1 MSSKLASHT
10 LNNLFKSLLI
20 ISALLIYLIYICS
33 FNTNNNSW
41 FHTFINNPTKTT
53 PNTNPS
59 HIVFGIAATASTWSH
74 RKHYVQ
80 SWWRPNITRGYVF
93 LDKIQRDLLPW
104 PNHTLPPFRIS
115 QDTSKY
121 RHYDRHRARQAI
133 RMALIISEAF
143 DTERPHGGVRWFV
156 MADDDTVVFVENL
169 VEVLRRYDHRKYLYI
184 GMNAETHASNVMHS
198 FDMAFGGAG
207 YALSYPLA
215 KALAANMDA
224 CLKRYPTLYGSDHIV
239 QSCVADLGVSI
250 TRHHGFHQIDLHHDI
265 SGFLSSHA
273 RAPLVSLHHLDE
285 VDPIFPSMSC
295 NDSLKHLMTAAKADE
310 SRLLQQSICYHKP
323 KNWTFAISWGYSVHV
338 YEAIVNPSALQRPL
352 QTFVPWTKFA
362 HPFFVFN
369 TRLPSKHP
377 CDAPHQ
383 FFFHSVGNGS
393 RDHVVT
399 RYSRARRRALPA
411 CSFTGNHSAESVA
424 SVVVISPAAKYHI
437 IENRRECCDVLHVTG
452 GNATELDR
460 LEMDASRCR
469 EMVEVEF
476 LDDVRVNFEDV

>member
-1 MSSKLASHT
+1 MSSKLNPPASYT
-10 LNNLFKSLLI
+10 LFNKLFKSLLI
-20 ISALLIYLIYICS
+20 SGLLIYVIYII
-33 FNTNNNSW
+33 NNNNSW
-41 FHTFINNPTKTT
+41 FHTSINNASNLSHPHPHPPGPPP
-53 PNTNPS
+53 PNTNAT
-59 HIVFGIAATASTWSH
+59 HIVFGIAASASTWSH

-93 LDKIQRDLLPW
+93 LDKIQPDLLPW

-121 RHYDRHRARQAI
+121 RDYDRHRARQAI

-143 DTERPHGGVRWFV
+143 DTERPQPQGGVRWFV
-156 MADDDTVVFVENL
+156 MADDDTVVFVDNL

-184 GMNAETHASNVMHS
+184 GMNSETHGSNVMNS

-250 TRHHGFHQIDLHHDI
+250 TREYGFHQIDLHRDI

-273 RAPLVSLHHLDE
+273 RAPLVSLHHLDRVE
-285 VDPIFPSMSC
+285 PMFPSTSC
-295 NDSLKHLMTAAKADE
+295 NDSLKRLMTAAKADE

-323 KNWTFAISWGYSVHV
+323 KNWTFSISWGYSVNV

-352 QTFVPWTKFA
+352 QTFVPWTKFG

-369 TRLPSKHP
+369 TRFLSNNP
-377 CDAPHQ
+377 CEAPHQ
-383 FFFHSVGNGS
+383 FFFDSVDNGS
-393 RDHVVT
+393 RDRVVT
-399 RYSRARRRALPA
+399 RYSRARQRAMPP
-411 CSFTGNHSAESVA
+411 CSFTGNHSADSVSA
-424 SVVVISPAAKYHI
+424 VVVISPAAKYHI
-437 IENRRECCDVLHVTG
+437 IGNKRECCDVLH
-452 GNATELDR
+452 GNATQIKLRD
-460 LEMDASRCR
+460 CR
-469 EMVEVEF
+469 E
-476 LDDVRVNFEDV
+476 FEIIP